1 MTEWINAFVIEI
13 IASSSFLHQIRTEVQ
28 ERETIT
34 VLVLYLEMLLLFI
47 STNKMELLIFDLMWH
62 VTMYPKYVYCTAVPV
77 PIEYL
82 NKRDKIQ
89 ESEKM
94 LF

>member
-1 MTEWINAFVIEI
+1 M
-13 IASSSFLHQIRTEVQ
+13 
-28 ERETIT
+28 
-34 VLVLYLEMLLLFI
+34 
-47 STNKMELLIFDLMWH
+47 MWH
-62 VTMYPKYVYCTAVPV
+62 VIMYPKYVYRSAVPV

-82 NKRDKIQ
+82 KKRDKIQ

>member
-13 IASSSFLHQIRTEVQ
+13 IASSSILHQIRSE
-28 ERETIT
+28 ERETVTI
-34 VLVLYLEMLLLFI
+34 LVLYLEMLLLFI
-47 STNKMELLIFDLMWH
+47 STNKMELLNFDLMWH

-82 NKRDKIQ
+82 KKRDKIQ

>member
-1 MTEWINAFVIEI
+1 MDKCICYRDYSFIIFFAPNKDRSSTKRDYNSSRALSRNAFIVYKYEQNGI
-13 IASSSFLHQIRTEVQ
+13 
-28 ERETIT
+28 
-34 VLVLYLEMLLLFI
+34 
-47 STNKMELLIFDLMWH
+47 LLIFDLMWH

-82 NKRDKIQ
+82 KKRYKIQ